1 MHSLEPRLGLALKD
15 HTQVHWQLHNPDSTL
30 HVWSSANRPPSMEKL
45 DTSPQYASPKEVA
58 GKIAAL
64 SDQVP
69 ATLTVSMVGSAA
81 VEIFVREIMA
91 AQANTHSVPLDLD

>member
-1 MHSLEPRLGLALKD
+1 
-15 HTQVHWQLHNPDSTL
+15 
-30 HVWSSANRPPSMEKL
+30 MEKL